1 MTQLARLYLVTH
13 TTQVPLPPPP
23 GSKAKPSPGLCFEM
37 DLLFALFEKQVR
49 HCASPPSETL
59 AQCAHQMEALLTRAR
74 RQGRDTSLT
83 WPAAARAEAEAVL
96 TSCLRL
102 AAVLARHPPLRSPL
116 LQNGLL
122 DTLLALLQGP
132 WREGDESDSDDGEG
146 GEGEGRRA
154 RAAEA
159 AGGWVRQGGWRTLPP
174 PEECT
179 PTSVTAR
186 LGLGLWLGLGLGLGV
201 RR

>member
-1 MTQLARLYLVTH
+1 
-13 TTQVPLPPPP
+13 
-23 GSKAKPSPGLCFEM
+23 M

-59 AQCAHQMEALLTRAR
+59 AQCAWQMEALLTRAR

-83 WPAAARAEAEAVL
+83 WPAAAWAEAVL

-146 GEGEGRRA
+146 GEGEVRRA

-159 AGGWVRQGGWRTLPP
+159 AGGWVRPGGWRTLPP

-179 PTSVTAR
+179 PPSVTAR
-186 LGLGLWLGLGLGLGV
+186 LGLGFGLGLGL
-201 RR
+201 RREALGLRC